1 MKITPKELRQI
12 IEEEL
17 QAVVQE
23 GFKPISTRSR
33 NPFDNNPKATEI
45 LTAKVKEV
53 AGPELENLIGWFK
66 AGAKGNGW
74 QDFKKPYLDA
84 TKKLDYDTAMMLV
97 GTGGFGDSSDMMIG
111 LAKHLAS
118 QPQGLTEDGHT
129 DVPSAVR
136 KLKTSMEDA
145 MEILNALEQMPDTEL
160 PSWWMSKVTLAADYL
175 NKSRDY
181 LLVSEKLDPSDGAGA
196 YVKDFRKSD
205 APQFK
210 GKGKKK
216 RQQMAV
222 AAYLQDKEEGK

>member
-12 IEEEL
+12 IKEEL
-17 QAVVQE
+17 EA
-23 GFKPISTRSR
+23 
-33 NPFDNNPKATEI
+33 
-45 LTAKVKEV
+45 VKEKV
-53 AGPELENLIGWFK
+53 VKRGDKYAYVSKKGKTLGTHDTK
-66 AGAKGNGW
+66 AGAEK
-74 QDFKKPYLDA
+74 QA
-84 TKKLDYDTAMMLV
+84 TAIRISRNV
-97 GTGGFGDSSDMMIG
+97 GESS
-111 LAKHLAS
+111 LN
-118 QPQGLTEDGHT
+118 EDGHT
-129 DVPSAVR
+129 DVPSAIR

-160 PSWWMSKVTLAADYL
+160 PSWWMSKITLAADYL

-216 RQQMAV
+216 RQQMAI

>member
-1 MKITPKELRQI
+1 MKITKQQLINI
-12 IEEEL
+12 IKEEL
-17 QAVVQE
+17 EQLTSKGRYRQA
-23 GFKPISTRSR
+23 T
-33 NPFDNNPKATEI
+33 TE
-45 LTAKVKEV
+45 
-53 AGPELENLIGWFK
+53 PELYDALKDAIGNRSEYMVF
-66 AGAKGNGW
+66 GVLRGV
-74 QDFKKPYLDA
+74 LDDRKDRRQA
-84 TKKLDYDTAMMLV
+84 ELN
-97 GTGGFGDSSDMMIG
+97 
-111 LAKHLAS
+111 
-118 QPQGLTEDGHT
+118 EDGHT

-145 MEILNALEQMPDTEL
+145 MEILSALEHMPDTEL
-160 PSWWMSKVTLAADYL
+160 PSWWMSKITLAADYL

-216 RQQMAV
+216 RQQMAI

>member
-1 MKITPKELRQI
+1 MKITKQKLINI
-12 IEEEL
+12 IKEEL
-17 QAVVQE
+17 EELTSEGRYRQATLE
-23 GFKPISTRSR
+23 
-33 NPFDNNPKATEI
+33 
-45 LTAKVKEV
+45 
-53 AGPELENLIGWFK
+53 PELYDALKDAVGNHSEYLVFGVLRGVFDDRADARK
-66 AGAKGNGW
+66 AAELN
-74 QDFKKPYLDA
+74 
-84 TKKLDYDTAMMLV
+84 
-97 GTGGFGDSSDMMIG
+97 
-111 LAKHLAS
+111 
-118 QPQGLTEDGHT
+118 EDGHT

-145 MEILNALEQMPDTEL
+145 MQILSALEHMPDTEL
-160 PSWWMSKVTLAADYL
+160 PSWWMSKITLAADYL

-216 RQQMAV
+216 RQQMAI

>member
-1 MKITPKELRQI
+1 MKITKQQLINI
-12 IEEEL
+12 IKEEL
-17 QAVVQE
+17 EQVTSEGRYRQA
-23 GFKPISTRSR
+23 T
-33 NPFDNNPKATEI
+33 TY
-45 LTAKVKEV
+45 
-53 AGPELENLIGWFK
+53 PELYDALKAAIGDYNDEIVK
-66 AGAKGNGW
+66 IVLRGV
-74 QDFKKPYLDA
+74 LDDRDHYGRSE
-84 TKKLDYDTAMMLV
+84 LN
-97 GTGGFGDSSDMMIG
+97 
-111 LAKHLAS
+111 
-118 QPQGLTEDGHT
+118 EDGHT

-145 MEILNALEQMPDTEL
+145 MQILSALEHMPETEL
-160 PSWWMSKVTLAADYL
+160 PSWWMSKITLAADYL

-216 RQQMAV
+216 RQQMAI

>member
-1 MKITPKELRQI
+1 MKITKQQLINI
-12 IEEEL
+12 IKEEL
-17 QAVVQE
+17 EQVTSEGRYRQA
-23 GFKPISTRSR
+23 T
-33 NPFDNNPKATEI
+33 TY
-45 LTAKVKEV
+45 
-53 AGPELENLIGWFK
+53 PELYDALKAAIGEYNDEIVK
-66 AGAKGNGW
+66 IVLRGV
-74 QDFKKPYLDA
+74 LDDRDHYGRSE
-84 TKKLDYDTAMMLV
+84 LN
-97 GTGGFGDSSDMMIG
+97 
-111 LAKHLAS
+111 
-118 QPQGLTEDGHT
+118 EDGHT

-145 MEILNALEQMPDTEL
+145 MEILSALEHMPDTEL
-160 PSWWMSKVTLAADYL
+160 PSWWMSKISLAADYL

-216 RQQMAV
+216 RQQMAI